1 MKLTHIANALTI
13 ALLLVTAWLAWEA
26 SMEAKI
32 AADKVDRLTA
42 HQRQMEAMQPQV
54 IHSTSA
60 PPTADGTSAI
70 HPPMIPVQPSPQPP
84 SNPIPPSAPAGTA
97 GRPTLPTQATE
108 PTAAALAAS
117 GNPAANTTAASAA
130 NAPAPLPPGTL
141 TPLQRRVKDAPALGK
156 IKDFVAEHGFVTFE
170 APPDFGL
177 KPGMKFDLR
186 RDASVVGRITI
197 AAIEPEAVVAD
208 LDPKSV
214 PEGVEVKAGDDII
227 SVMAPMPK

>member
-26 SMEAKI
+26 SKEAKI

-42 HQRQMEAMQPQV
+42 HQRQMESMQPQV
-54 IHSTSA
+54 IHATSA
-60 PPTADGTSAI
+60 PPAADGTAAI

-84 SNPIPPSAPAGTA
+84 SNPVPANTPAGTA
-97 GRPTLPTQATE
+97 AQAPTPE
-108 PTAAALAAS
+108 PTAAALAAT
-117 GNPAANTTAASAA
+117 GNPAIIAPAVANTAPS
-130 NAPAPLPPGTL
+130 PAPLPPGTL
-141 TPLQRRVKDAPALGK
+141 TPLQRRVRDAPALGK

-170 APPDFGL
+170 APADFGL

-186 RDASVVGRITI
+186 RDSSVVGRITI